1 VGYCLPF
8 LFIGEKMI
16 EEIKNLS
23 WKEAHTYLAKHG
35 YGPGN
40 ISALKKEWKA
50 IQEEKKKLIIE
61 KDK

>member
-1 VGYCLPF
+1 
-8 LFIGEKMI
+8 MI